1 MIKGASNI
9 STSIRLID
17 FWNFLELELSNFA
30 SLKESGD
37 ILFLECCEINIFLLS
52 FEFIQ
57 VLEIISNSLESL
69 INFESLSFSNEFDHV
84 FEIKMKDLL
93 YEYFEAQIYL
103 YRNGW
108 FKCNYS
114 ILIKYF
120 QPLVNFWMW
129 LHQHIDMF
137 VINMFLIN

>member
-129 LHQHIDMF
+129 LHQPTYWY
-137 VINMFLIN
+137 VC